1 MSADLKPRNGLPA
14 CGLAVVLC
22 AAAVAAERLD
32 KKAQAWLQEVRLLIL
47 PEEESVFRSLE
58 EAGDR
63 AEFSRIFWARRSPDP
78 RGSTSDPPEP
88 IKKARA
94 RADELFAIP
103 GQKGS
108 RTGCGEVFLLLGE
121 ADEVAGREVRGRFD
135 SLRSLREGSRRPE
148 VWIYKSR
155 PDRLFALPGG
165 ELRIEFDDG
174 CRFAEAARVMEEL
187 QRVARSRVR
196 HPELDYARG
205 PTGRLRRLED
215 ALAAGS
221 PGSAL
226 LADARTDFA
235 IAVEPKLLLRSQS
248 GQGFSAGLARGT
260 LAGTAG
266 PLRVLVAAQART
278 PEGRPAFSF
287 EREVTSIREA
297 DGSFLAAYGLNLDPG
312 RYELRVGLR
321 VVEGGQA
328 ATSTLPLEVPRFD
341 GAALVVSPLFL
352 TPEGDGKPAG
362 GDDPFAP
369 FVVGGRRM
377 VPRFGNVFTTRD
389 SLQAVAVVYGAQAD
403 PATGKAS
410 VLTRYR
416 LLKDG
421 RPVARDSEQ
430 RFDTPQGVA
439 SIGPVPLAGFGA
451 GRYVLRLEVT
461 DERAHKDDAQEAVL
475 EIRE

>member
-1 MSADLKPRNGLPA
+1 VNAESKPRIGLGA
-14 CGLAVVLC
+14 CGLALLLW
-22 AAAVAAERLD
+22 AAVGAAERLD
-32 KKAQAWLQEVRLLIL
+32 KKAQEWLQDVRLLIL
-47 PEEESVFRSLE
+47 PKEEAVFRSLAE
-58 EAGDR
+58 GDR

-78 RGSTSDPPEP
+78 RGATGEPPEP
-88 IKKARA
+88 VRKARA
-94 RADELFAIP
+94 RADELFAVP

-108 RTGCGEVFLLLGE
+108 RTGCGEVYLLLGE

-155 PDRLFALPGG
+155 PDRVFALPGG
-165 ELRIEFDDG
+165 ELRIELDDA

-187 QRVARSRVR
+187 RRVARAQVR
-196 HPELDYARG
+196 HPWLDYSRAPG
-205 PTGRLRRLED
+205 GRLRRLED
-215 ALAAGS
+215 ALSAGS

-226 LADARTDFA
+226 LAEARTDFT
-235 IAVEPKLLLRSQS
+235 IAVERKLLLRSQS

-260 LAGTAG
+260 LAGAAG
-266 PLRVLVAAQART
+266 PLRVLVAAQAR
-278 PEGRPAFSF
+278 PAEGRTAFSF
-287 EREVTSIREA
+287 EREVTATREA
-297 DGSFLAAYGLNLDPG
+297 DGSFLAAYGLSLDPG

-341 GAALVVSPLFL
+341 GVGLVVSPLFL
-352 TPEGDGKPAG
+352 TPEGDQAPA
-362 GDDPFAP
+362 DLKDPFAP
-369 FVVGGRRM
+369 FVLAGRRM
-377 VPRFGNVFTTRD
+377 VPRFGNAFTPRD
-389 SLQAVAVVYGAQAD
+389 RLQAVAVVYGAQAD

-430 RFDTPQGVA
+430 RLDTAQGVV
-439 SIGPVPLAGFGA
+439 SIGPVPLAGFA
-451 GRYVLRLEVT
+451 PGRYVLRLEVT
-461 DERAHKDDAQEAVL
+461 DERANKEDAQEAGL